1 MQTVLLLDDDV
12 ELVEMLKEYL
22 ELESFDVQMA
32 LKQSYDIVVLDV
44 MMPKL
49 NGIEALKAIRQYSNV
64 PIIML
69 TAKGDNTDRIIGLEL
84 GADDYVPKPSSPRE
98 IVARIRAIL
107 RRVKPEDPQEDAQT
121 NTQESNGTSPH
132 ITQQINVGALS
143 IWPAKRQVTW
153 NGQLVTLTST
163 EFNLLEILA
172 KNAGQVVTKQDLSQ
186 FALGRPLA
194 RFDRSIDVHL
204 SSVRHKLGLLPDGRQ
219 CIQTVFRLGYQLLK

>member
-1 MQTVLLLDDDV
+1 
-12 ELVEMLKEYL
+12 
-22 ELESFDVQMA
+22 
-32 LKQSYDIVVLDV
+32 
-44 MMPKL
+44 MPL
-49 NGIEALKAIRQYSNV
+49 
-64 PIIML
+64 
-69 TAKGDNTDRIIGLEL
+69 
-84 GADDYVPKPSSPRE
+84 ADAARE

-121 NTQESNGTSPH
+121 ITQESNGKSPH
-132 ITQQINVGALS
+132 ITQQIDVGALS

-204 SSVRHKLGLLPDGRQ
+204 SSVRHKLGLLPDGLALDYGMSLRSP
-219 CIQTVFRLGYQLLK
+219 RYR